1 MGNVSETTLEPSSH
15 VTSETQAALGP
26 QWARCPGQRASPVA
40 KAARSK
46 YVPSPS
52 TAHPADS
59 GTLTGASHAK
69 QGLGKPPH
77 ALTQVRR
84 PTQTRTRVGAGI
96 SPEAN
101 AHGNTRD
108 TRTGEQGAST
118 IES

>member
-1 MGNVSETTLEPSSH
+1 MGNASETTLEPSAH

-26 QWARCPGQRASPVA
+26 KWARCQGLQASAVA

-46 YVPSPS
+46 YVQYPS

-59 GTLTGASHAK
+59 GTLTGASNAK

-77 ALTQVRR
+77 ALTQVSR
-84 PTQTRTRVGAGI
+84 PTQTRTRAGAGI

-108 TRTGEQGAST
+108 TPTGEQ
-118 IES
+118 